1 MIPYTRLTVISAQ
14 ARAEVVMPS
23 DEPVGAQ
30 LPELLNLLG
39 TAQGT
44 QLAPIQIVRS
54 GGDILDLEQSLVQ
67 QEVLDGE
74 IVRIMTDDEVPPP
87 AEVSDISGLLTD
99 MTDTHPGRWN
109 DRSRLLGA
117 GVLLTISTVAAAWA
131 TPRELIAAV
140 PSWTLLLPG
149 LVIMLLAAFISQ
161 GRSVS
166 ARQIGALAAFLALG
180 LLVPAIYTLATGPVN
195 DRLLAVAASL
205 TAVALAVLGRGN
217 VGWAFGTLVGMI
229 LYGIWIAFNMFSIA
243 PLGDGLTAVTALVS
257 LGILPWLALL
267 ISGTSRLDDA
277 ALAGALPSRRRVLQD
292 LTTAHETLAGSC
304 LTAAAMLSWSSTIL
318 ASSSNMWA
326 RALSAVIIIAALLRS
341 RAFPLRSEVLSLW
354 LAAVPPALVLSGAI
368 TQPAARA
375 ALLFIAGL
383 VLSSLSLYRPAP
395 QTRVRLRRLGDR
407 LESLCLAATLPLLCG
422 IGDLFTHLLGVFA

>member
-30 LPELLNLLG
+30 LPELLSLLG

-54 GGDILDLEQSLVQ
+54 GGDILDLERSLVQ

-87 AEVSDISGLLTD
+87 TEVSDISGLLTD
-99 MTDTHPGRWN
+99 MTDAHPGRWN
-109 DRSRLLGA
+109 DLSRLLGA
-117 GVLLTISTVAAAWA
+117 GVLLAVSAVAAAWA
-131 TPRELIAAV
+131 APRGLIATV
-140 PSWTLLLPG
+140 PSWGLLLPG
-149 LVIMLLAAFISQ
+149 LGTMLLAAFISQ
-161 GRSVS
+161 GRSIS
-166 ARQIGALAAFLALG
+166 SRQIGALATFLA
-180 LLVPAIYTLATGPVN
+180 VATGPVS

-217 VGWAFGTLVGMI
+217 VGWAFGAMVGMG
-229 LYGIWIAFNMFSIA
+229 LYGVWIAFNMVAIA
-243 PLGDGLTAVTALVS
+243 PLGDGLSAVTALVC

-267 ISGTSRLDDA
+267 VSGTSRLDDA

-292 LTTAHETLAGSC
+292 LATAHETLAGSC
-304 LTAAAMLSWSSTIL
+304 LAAAAVLSWSATIL
-318 ASSSNMWA
+318 AASSNAWA
-326 RALSAVIIIAALLRS
+326 RALCAVVVIAALLRS

-354 LAAVPPALVLSGAI
+354 LAAIPPTLVLSGAI
-368 TQPAARA
+368 TQPGARA
-375 ALLFIAGL
+375 AILLLSGL
-383 VLSSLSLYRPAP
+383 ALASLSLYRPAP

-422 IGDLFTHLLGVFA
+422 ISGLFTHLLGVFA

>member
-30 LPELLNLLG
+30 LPELLSLLG

-54 GGDILDLEQSLVQ
+54 GGDILDLERSLVQ

-87 AEVSDISGLLTD
+87 TEVSDISGLLTD
-99 MTDTHPGRWN
+99 MTDAHPGRWN
-109 DRSRLLGA
+109 DLSRLLGA
-117 GVLLTISTVAAAWA
+117 GVLLAVSAVAAAWA
-131 TPRELIAAV
+131 APRGLIATV
-140 PSWTLLLPG
+140 PSWGLLLPG
-149 LVIMLLAAFISQ
+149 LGTMLLAAFISQ
-161 GRSVS
+161 GRSIS
-166 ARQIGALAAFLALG
+166 SRQIGALATFLAFG
-180 LLVPAIYTLATGPVN
+180 LLVPAIYTLATGPVS

-217 VGWAFGTLVGMI
+217 VGWAFG
-229 LYGIWIAFNMFSIA
+229 
-243 PLGDGLTAVTALVS
+243 VTALVC

-267 ISGTSRLDDA
+267 VSGTSRLDDA

-292 LTTAHETLAGSC
+292 LATAHETLAGSC
-304 LTAAAMLSWSSTIL
+304 LAAAAVLSWSSTIL
-318 ASSSNMWA
+318 AASSNAWA
-326 RALSAVIIIAALLRS
+326 RALCAVVVIAALLRS

-354 LAAVPPALVLSGAI
+354 LAAIPPTLVLSGAI
-368 TQPAARA
+368 TQPGARA
-375 ALLFIAGL
+375 AILLLSGL
-383 VLSSLSLYRPAP
+383 ALASLSLYRPAP

-422 IGDLFTHLLGVFA
+422 ISGLFTHLLGVFA

>member
-149 LVIMLLAAFISQ
+149 LVIMLLAAF
-161 GRSVS
+161 
-166 ARQIGALAAFLALG
+166 LALG

-229 LYGIWIAFNMFSIA
+229 LYGMWIAFNMFSIA

>member
-54 GGDILDLEQSLVQ
+54 GGDILDLERSLVQ

-117 GVLLTISTVAAAWA
+117 GILLTISTMAAAWA
-131 TPRELIAAV
+131 TPRELITAV

-149 LVIMLLAAFISQ
+149 LVTMLLAAFISQ
-161 GRSVS
+161 GRSIS
-166 ARQIGALAAFLALG
+166 ARRIGALATFLAFG
-180 LLVPAIYTLATGPVN
+180 LLVPAIYTMATGPVS
-195 DRLLAVAASL
+195 DRLLSVAASL

-217 VGWAFGTLVGMI
+217 VGWAFGILVGMA
-229 LYGIWIAFNMFSIA
+229 LYGVWITFNMVSIA
-243 PLGDGLTAVTALVS
+243 PLGDGLTAVTALVC

-318 ASSSNMWA
+318 ASSANMWA
-326 RALSAVIIIAALLRS
+326 RALSTVIIIAALLRS

-375 ALLFIAGL
+375 ALLLLA
-383 VLSSLSLYRPAP
+383 SLSLYRPAP

-407 LESLCLAATLPLLCG
+407 LESLSLAATLPLLCG
-422 IGDLFTHLLGVFA
+422 IGGLFTHLLGVFA

>member
-99 MTDTHPGRWN
+99 MTDAHPGRWN
-109 DRSRLLGA
+109 DLSRLLGA
-117 GVLLTISTVAAAWA
+117 GVLLAVSAVAAAWA
-131 TPRELIAAV
+131 APRGLIATV
-140 PSWTLLLPG
+140 PSWGLLLPG
-149 LVIMLLAAFISQ
+149 LGTMLLAAFISQ
-161 GRSVS
+161 GRSIS
-166 ARQIGALAAFLALG
+166 ARQIGALATFLAFG
-180 LLVPAIYTLATGPVN
+180 LLVPAIYTLATGPVS

-229 LYGIWIAFNMFSIA
+229 LYSMWIAFNMFSIA

-326 RALSAVIIIAALLRS
+326 RALSAVIIIAALLS
-341 RAFPLRSEVLSLW
+341 
-354 LAAVPPALVLSGAI
+354 PAK
-368 TQPAARA
+368 
-375 ALLFIAGL
+375 
-383 VLSSLSLYRPAP
+383 
-395 QTRVRLRRLGDR
+395 
-407 LESLCLAATLPLLCG
+407 
-422 IGDLFTHLLGVFA
+422 

>member
-30 LPELLNLLG
+30 LPELLSLLG

-54 GGDILDLEQSLVQ
+54 GGDILDLERSLVQ

-87 AEVSDISGLLTD
+87 TEVSDISGLLTD
-99 MTDTHPGRWN
+99 MTDAHPGRWN
-109 DRSRLLGA
+109 DLSRLLGA
-117 GVLLTISTVAAAWA
+117 GVLLAVSAVAAAWA
-131 TPRELIAAV
+131 APRGLIATV
-140 PSWTLLLPG
+140 PSWGLLLPG
-149 LVIMLLAAFISQ
+149 LGTMLLAAFISQ
-161 GRSVS
+161 GRSIS
-166 ARQIGALAAFLALG
+166 ARQIGALATFLAFG
-180 LLVPAIYTLATGPVN
+180 LLVPAIYTLATGPVS

-217 VGWAFGTLVGMI
+217 VGWAFGAMVGMG
-229 LYGIWIAFNMFSIA
+229 LYGVWIAFNMVAIA
-243 PLGDGLTAVTALVS
+243 PLGDGLSAVPALVC

-267 ISGTSRLDDA
+267 VSGTSRLDDA

-292 LTTAHETLAGSC
+292 LATAHETLAGSC
-304 LTAAAMLSWSSTIL
+304 LAAAAVLSWSSTIL
-318 ASSSNMWA
+318 AASSNAWA
-326 RALSAVIIIAALLRS
+326 RALCAVVVIAALLRS

-354 LAAVPPALVLSGAI
+354 LAAIPPTLVLSGAI
-368 TQPAARA
+368 TQPGARA
-375 ALLFIAGL
+375 AILLLSGL
-383 VLSSLSLYRPAP
+383 ALASLSLYRPAP

-422 IGDLFTHLLGVFA
+422 ISGLFTHLLGVFA